1 MVSTAHPKI
10 NPVESASGVE
20 RASCPLWNGHLA
32 RCGTGILPVVERA
45 SCPLWNGHLASFLPT
60 GLTNLIYGHESDRTF
75 FIK

>member
-1 MVSTAHPKI
+1 M
-10 NPVESASGVE
+10 
-20 RASCPLWNGHLA
+20 
-32 RCGTGILPVVERA
+32 PVVERA